1 MIEGR
6 DLHNLFSEILGYKLL
21 VRKNT
26 YYVIKMYPI
35 FYIDDMYSLRDY
47 LEKENFRIIKNELG
61 IKPAQRI
68 DTKVLK
74 EDFLNYAKDHSKE
87 ECMHK
92 FNITERLYYKY
103 KKKYKLN
110 DISEWKEPSLQYV

>member
-47 LEKENFRIIKNELG
+47 LDKENLG
-61 IKPAQRI
+61 VYRYEKI
-68 DTKVLK
+68 
-74 EDFLNYAKDHSKE
+74 EDKQDEYYEITVRSKI
-87 ECMHK
+87 
-92 FNITERLYYKY
+92 N
-103 KKKYKLN
+103 
-110 DISEWKEPSLQYV
+110 

>member
-6 DLHNLFSEILGYKLL
+6 DLHNLLSEILGYKLL

-47 LEKENFRIIKNELG
+47 LDKEKLG
-61 IKPAQRI
+61 
-68 DTKVLK
+68 V
-74 EDFLNYAKDHSKE
+74 
-87 ECMHK
+87 
-92 FNITERLYYKY
+92 YKY
-103 KKKYKLN
+103 KKIEDTQDEYYEITVRSKIN
-110 DISEWKEPSLQYV
+110 

>member
-35 FYIDDMYSLRDY
+35 FYIDDMYSLKDY
-47 LEKENFRIIKNELG
+47 LDKENLG
-61 IKPAQRI
+61 VYGYEKI
-68 DTKVLK
+68 
-74 EDFLNYAKDHSKE
+74 EDEQGEHYEMEVAPK
-87 ECMHK
+87 
-92 FNITERLYYKY
+92 
-103 KKKYKLN
+103 
-110 DISEWKEPSLQYV
+110 

>member
-47 LEKENFRIIKNELG
+47 LDKEKLG
-61 IKPAQRI
+61 
-68 DTKVLK
+68 V
-74 EDFLNYAKDHSKE
+74 
-87 ECMHK
+87 
-92 FNITERLYYKY
+92 YKY
-103 KKKYKLN
+103 KKIEDSQDEYYEITVRSKIN
-110 DISEWKEPSLQYV
+110 